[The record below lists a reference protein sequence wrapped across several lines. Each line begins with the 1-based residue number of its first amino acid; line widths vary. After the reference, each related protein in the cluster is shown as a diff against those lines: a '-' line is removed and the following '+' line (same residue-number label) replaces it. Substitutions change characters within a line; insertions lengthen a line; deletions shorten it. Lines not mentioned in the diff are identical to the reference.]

1 MEGIDVV
8 IPTGKKIEESHYS
21 ICYTIRS
28 IIAQTIQPASITI
41 VENGLDLGV
50 KEVVK
55 RYYGGGVNVI
65 SGTQKRPNISFAR
78 NLGARQGKGD
88 KILFLDDDVILGY
101 TDYFSRITNI

>member
-55 RYYGGGVNVI
+55 RYYGG
-65 SGTQKRPNISFAR
+65 S
-78 NLGARQGKGD
+78 
-88 KILFLDDDVILGY
+88 
-101 TDYFSRITNI
+101 